1 MWGSG
6 TLTMVASSTTISCGA
21 AGASSASP
29 ARGRPAAA
37 PPGAAARAV
46 SDRISD
52 MTGSPKCL
60 VVGRWHGDVLA
71 GARADARRGASHGGG
86 WLGQCCGERLQ
97 GAVGDSGVAVDG
109 AVPDGAGHGRLA
121 GQEAVQGAGG
131 HGDDR
136 VAVRCRPAADGE
148 RAGVGA
154 EVEDLRPDPEL
165 PRLPGGPRGPAAPGP
180 A

>member
-21 AGASSASP
+21 PGASGAGP

-131 HGDDR
+131 AGGDPGPLP
-136 VAVRCRPAADGE
+136 APPAAD
-148 RAGVGA
+148 RRPAR
-154 EVEDLRPDPEL
+154 LRPEVT
-165 PRLPGGPRGPAAPGP
+165 
-180 A
+180 